1 MNSKTLS
8 EKLITHNKNNK
19 ADFFIWTVKKTQRSS
34 VAVRFT
40 KSIIKDYKLTDSKG
54 DYMYDG
60 ETFTLFNTNQ
70 YNFTDIRNT
79 TYQKGFEYIEE

>member
-1 MNSKTLS
+1 MNSKALS
-8 EKLITHNKNNK
+8 EKLIIHIKNNK
-19 ADFFIWTVKKTQRSS
+19 VDFFV
-34 VAVRFT
+34 

-70 YNFTDIRNT
+70 YNFTDIRNE
-79 TYQKGFEYIEE
+79 TYRKGFEYIEE